1 GDASLVDPALY
12 TYPGPRPQSKET
24 ALLML
29 ADGSEA
35 RVRSERPQTD
45 AELDRIVKSVIE
57 GRIADGQL
65 DDVDLTLHDLQ
76 LIRESFVN
84 TLKGVFHPRI
94 EYPKDEK
101 RALPP
106 PAGAGTAP

>member
-1 GDASLVDPALY
+1 
-12 TYPGPRPQSKET
+12 
-24 ALLML
+24 ML

-35 RVRSERPQTD
+35 RVRAERPKTE

-57 GRIADGQL
+57 DRVTNGQL
-65 DDVDLTLHDLQ
+65 DDVELTLHDLQ
-76 LIRESFVN
+76 LIRDSFVN

-101 RALPP
+101 PALAPP
-106 PAGAGTAP
+106 PAAEQTS